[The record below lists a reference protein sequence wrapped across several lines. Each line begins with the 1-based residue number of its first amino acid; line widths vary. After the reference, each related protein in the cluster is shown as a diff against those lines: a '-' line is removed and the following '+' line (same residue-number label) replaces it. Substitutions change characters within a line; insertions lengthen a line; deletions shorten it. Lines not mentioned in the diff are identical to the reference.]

1 MAAVVVVSLT
11 GCTIAPSTVEGHP
24 VAERAPEA
32 VVDSP
37 IRVVPVEPSI
47 DLPLPAS
54 GAQVVHDEFASVATA
69 HPGRLGL
76 AYMPVGGG
84 QVQVLGDW
92 SSGVAWSTIKVPLA
106 VAALRAGGSTELSSA
121 TSAIVESDNAAAEDL
136 WTSLGDAPTA
146 AAAVEQVL
154 LDGGDP
160 STVVQ
165 KERIRSGYTSFGQTD
180 WSLAQQAQFASE
192 LQCVDFGAA
201 IVELMQQISPD
212 QSWGLGRI
220 PGAAFKGGW
229 GPGEDG
235 SYLVRQL
242 GIIDVADGSMAVAIA
257 AEPDSGSFDDGTVM
271 LDAVAEM
278 LGSNTSSLPDGT
290 CV

>member
-11 GCTIAPSTVEGHP
+11 GCTIPTSTVEGHA
-24 VAERAPEA
+24 VAERAPKA
-32 VVDSP
+32 VVDSAP
-37 IRVVPVEPSI
+37 PLVPAEPRI
-47 DLPLPAS
+47 DTPLPAS
-54 GAQVVHDEFASVATA
+54 GARVIRDEFATVSTA

-84 QVQVLGDW
+84 QVQLLGDW

-106 VAALRAGGSTELSSA
+106 VAAMRSSGSTELSSA
-121 TSAIVESDNAAAEDL
+121 TSAIVYSDNAAAEDL
-136 WTSLGDAPTA
+136 WTSLGDAPAA

-160 STVVQ
+160 STGVQ
-165 KERIRSGYTSFGQTD
+165 KERIRSGYTSFGQTE
-180 WSLAQQAQFASE
+180 WSLAHQAHFASE

-201 IVELMQQISPD
+201 IVELMQQISSD

-229 GPGEDG
+229 GPGEDR

-242 GIIDVADGSMAVAIA
+242 GIIDVADGFTAVAIA
-257 AEPDSGSFDDGTVM
+257 AEPDSGSFDDGTAM

-278 LGSNTSSLPDGT
+278 LGSNTNSLPYGT
-290 CV
+290 CA

>member
-1 MAAVVVVSLT
+1 MAAVVVMSLT
-11 GCTIAPSTVEGHP
+11 GCTIPTSTVEGSA

-32 VVDSP
+32 VVESTTP
-37 IRVVPVEPSI
+37 LVPAEPRI
-47 DLPLPAS
+47 HLPLPAS
-54 GAQVVHDEFASVATA
+54 GAQVIRDEFATVATA

-106 VAALRAGGSTELSSA
+106 VAAMRASGSAELPSA

-136 WTSLGDAPTA
+136 WASLGDAPTA
-146 AAAVEQVL
+146 AASVEQVL

-165 KERIRSGYTSFGQTD
+165 KEPIRSGYSSFGQTD
-180 WSLAQQAQFASE
+180 WPLARQTQFASE

-201 IVELMQQISPD
+201 IVELMKQISPH

-278 LGSNTSSLPDGT
+278 LASNTSSLPYGR
-290 CV
+290 CI